1 MKFKGLIACIV
12 AGWLGLIIAVA
23 LVPGVK
29 VEGDFSQSV
38 KILLLAG
45 VVLGLI
51 NFFVKPIIDL
61 ITLPIRWL
69 TFGLFSLVINMG
81 MVWGIDLLF
90 SEIKISSLKALF
102 LTGLLVC
109 LLNFFVPRLSRE
121 KKN

>member
-1 MKFKGLIACIV
+1 MKIKGLIACIV

-29 VEGDFSQSV
+29 VEGDFSESLKV
-38 KILLLAG
+38 LLLAG

-51 NFFVKPIIDL
+51 NFFVKPIINL

-81 MVWGIDLLF
+81 IVWGIDLLF
-90 SEIKISSLKALF
+90 SEIEIVNLKALF
-102 LTGLLVC
+102 LTSLLIC
-109 LLNFFVPRLSRE
+109 LLNFFVPKFSKE
-121 KKN
+121 KKD